1 MTPLPDMGRVGEAAH
16 GLDPATAAIYFMAVL
31 LVALLIER
39 GLTGWRSGKTSHRLA
54 SAIDKMTEV
63 IRSGDAQS
71 MANLAVILHELTE
84 GRSDRTHIKEE
95 LRKAREE
102 RKRIASALAEIKK

>member
-1 MTPLPDMGRVGEAAH
+1 MTPLPDMGTVGEAAH

-39 GLTGWRSGKTSHRLA
+39 GLTGWRSAKTSSRLA
-54 SAIDKMTEV
+54 TAIDKMTEV

-84 GRSDRTHIKEE
+84 ARSDRGKIQKELRLAKEE
-95 LRKAREE
+95 RA
-102 RKRIASALAEIKK
+102 RIATALSDIQK